1 MKDKEFYFIEVIDCD
16 VDILV
21 LAKNK
26 TEAKEKAF
34 KELNEIYPPETL
46 KNCDCKPYRKKDIYS
61 CKKLTDCLVDDV
73 LMIF

>member
-1 MKDKEFYFIEVIDCD
+1 MKDNRFYYIKVLDCAEDFIVF
-16 VDILV
+16 
-21 LAKNK
+21 AHTQ

-61 CKKLTDCLVDDV
+61 CKKLTDCLVNDV
-73 LMIF
+73 LIIF